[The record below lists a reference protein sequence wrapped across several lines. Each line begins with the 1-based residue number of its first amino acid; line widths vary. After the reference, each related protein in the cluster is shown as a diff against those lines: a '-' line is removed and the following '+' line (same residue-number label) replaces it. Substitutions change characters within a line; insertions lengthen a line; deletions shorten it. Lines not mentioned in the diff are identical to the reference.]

1 MIEAG
6 QANAAQNHA
15 GMNPCPGGTGAQ
27 GIMAGAAKAV
37 SVGSH
42 PLAGRHGR
50 PTTPALTGTIEGAK
64 NSIAAI
70 NTVLTA
76 LRVLIGRPQPLQA
89 CKPSAAL

>member
-6 QANAAQNHA
+6 QANAAQNQA
-15 GMNPCPGGTGAQ
+15 GMYPCVGGAGGQ
-27 GIMAGAAKAV
+27 GTIATAKAV

-76 LRVLIGRPQPLQA
+76 LRVFIGRPQPLQA
-89 CKPSAAL
+89 CKPSAAH